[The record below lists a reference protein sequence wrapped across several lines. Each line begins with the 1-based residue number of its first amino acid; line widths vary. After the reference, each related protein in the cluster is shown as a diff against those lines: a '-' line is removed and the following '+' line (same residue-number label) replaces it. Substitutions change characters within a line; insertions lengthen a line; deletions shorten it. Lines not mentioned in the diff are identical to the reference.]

1 MKLYI
6 SVVMPYAYA
15 ETEVMFSVSDHYDHY
30 FYCVILP

>member
-6 SVVMPYAYA
+6 SVVMHSAYA
-15 ETEVMFSVSDHYDHY
+15 ETEVMFSVNDHYDHY